1 MNQNLENMIVLQD
14 GLFYDPNMEEILY
27 EEKKLPLTWSQQRV
41 LRTLTESKGG
51 IVSRKLLMQALWE
64 TDTYISEGSLTTCV
78 SRLRSRLK
86 QQGIP
91 DPIRTKKGIGY
102 YIP

>member
-1 MNQNLENMIVLQD
+1 MDNITLAEQLV
-14 GLFYDPNMEEILY
+14 YDPE
-27 EEKKLPLTWSQQRV
+27 EEKLTYKGKELELTWSQQKIMELLAGGKGKIVKR
-41 LRTLTESKGG
+41 ES
-51 IVSRKLLMQALWE
+51 LMIALWQ

-78 SRLRSRLK
+78 SRLRSRFRK
-86 QQGIP
+86 EGIP